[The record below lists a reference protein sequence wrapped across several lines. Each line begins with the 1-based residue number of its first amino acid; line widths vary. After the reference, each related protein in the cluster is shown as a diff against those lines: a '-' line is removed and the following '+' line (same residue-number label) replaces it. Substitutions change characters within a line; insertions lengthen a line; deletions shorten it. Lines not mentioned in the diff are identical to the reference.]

1 MARFVSSSLLFLYVL
16 LASQPLAAQL
26 PLARLLTVFPPGG
39 KVGTQTELSVTG
51 ADLDEASQLHFSHP
65 AITSKQKLGT
75 NDLPEPNKFLVTI
88 PTNVPPGSYEARV
101 VGRFGISNPRSF
113 VVSDL
118 PQSIAP
124 STNNSART
132 AATVSVPS
140 IIHGHSLA
148 NAASFYKFPAKKSQR
163 ILIEC
168 EAREIDS
175 RMLAA
180 LVLYDAAG
188 KELERN
194 RRGGLLDFTP
204 PADGEYVLKLYD
216 FLFRGGDE
224 YFYSLAIS
232 TGPHIDF
239 IFPPSG
245 LAGIKG
251 KFMLYGRNLPG
262 AALAKDLAIDGKPL
276 EQLEVE
282 IQLPAEPTRH
292 FSSLQKPA
300 DATLDAFEYRLS
312 TAQGVSNPVL
322 LSFAT
327 GPVVAEQQPNDQ
339 PAQAQNIAPPCEYVG
354 QFYPA
359 GDRDWVTFE
368 AKKGDAFWVE
378 AFSERLGL
386 PTDPFILIR
395 HVSKNDKGEEQIS
408 DVKELNDTDFRIGA
422 VEYKTSTR
430 DPSGLFE
437 AEADGVYRI
446 EVRDLFNT
454 SKADPSLVYRLCI
467 RKENPDFRL
476 VAAPQPPPSPNKDAR
491 EAVLWTPMLRRGE
504 TMPIKVMAF
513 RRDNF
518 NGDIA
523 LKAEALPTGVAC
535 NEATIERDKS
545 STTLLLTAAEN
556 AATWVGV
563 VKIIGKAKIAGAEV
577 AREARGATLNWTVND
592 YNNEAIESRLSRDLV
607 LAVSGVES
615 APVSIESSEN
625 KLWVASEGEKMKIP
639 IKLTRRGE
647 FNANLKLKAAGIG
660 ALDKL
665 KEIELDGNATNATID
680 IDLKEFKIAAGT
692 HSFYLQTQTSGKYR
706 NNPEAARAAEE
717 ALKQAEKSV
726 VDLADAL
733 KKAPDVKQAAIKA
746 AADSAVKAK
755 AASAS
760 AIAAAQAAA
769 ATETFAKAAS
779 EKLAA
784 AKTAL
789 EAKSDDQALLAA
801 KDAAAKASEEA
812 AAKSKA
818 ALETKLAAEKAAMEA
833 QAKARADAEAQV
845 AAEKAE
851 LELPG
856 KLKAAEQGKDFASTR
871 AKETAKTAEPRDVTI
886 TVYSAPINLKIAA
899 SLAASSK

>member
-1 MARFVSSSLLFLYVL
+1 
-16 LASQPLAAQL
+16 
-26 PLARLLTVFPPGG
+26 
-39 KVGTQTELSVTG
+39 
-51 ADLDEASQLHFSHP
+51 
-65 AITSKQKLGT
+65 
-75 NDLPEPNKFLVTI
+75 
-88 PTNVPPGSYEARV
+88 
-101 VGRFGISNPRSF
+101 
-113 VVSDL
+113 
-118 PQSIAP
+118 
-124 STNNSART
+124 
-132 AATVSVPS
+132 
-140 IIHGHSLA
+140 
-148 NAASFYKFPAKKSQR
+148 
-163 ILIEC
+163 
-168 EAREIDS
+168 
-175 RMLAA
+175 
-180 LVLYDAAG
+180 
-188 KELERN
+188 
-194 RRGGLLDFTP
+194 
-204 PADGEYVLKLYD
+204 
-216 FLFRGGDE
+216 
-224 YFYSLAIS
+224 
-232 TGPHIDF
+232 
-239 IFPPSG
+239 
-245 LAGIKG
+245 
-251 KFMLYGRNLPG
+251 
-262 AALAKDLAIDGKPL
+262 
-276 EQLEVE
+276 
-282 IQLPAEPTRH
+282 
-292 FSSLQKPA
+292 
-300 DATLDAFEYRLS
+300 
-312 TAQGVSNPVL
+312 
-322 LSFAT
+322 
-327 GPVVAEQQPNDQ
+327 
-339 PAQAQNIAPPCEYVG
+339 
-354 QFYPA
+354 
-359 GDRDWVTFE
+359 
-368 AKKGDAFWVE
+368 
-378 AFSERLGL
+378 
-386 PTDPFILIR
+386 
-395 HVSKNDKGEEQIS
+395 
-408 DVKELNDTDFRIGA
+408 
-422 VEYKTSTR
+422 
-430 DPSGLFE
+430 
-437 AEADGVYRI
+437 
-446 EVRDLFNT
+446 
-454 SKADPSLVYRLCI
+454 
-467 RKENPDFRL
+467 
-476 VAAPQPPPSPNKDAR
+476 
-491 EAVLWTPMLRRGE
+491 
-504 TMPIKVMAF
+504 MPIKVMAF